1 MLVHVHEHICTI
13 CACCMY
19 EYVHVHV
26 AGMCIVCMSCGM
38 AITRGMGSYNLM
50 RVMRSSSVL
59 ER

>member
-1 MLVHVHEHICTI
+1 
-13 CACCMY
+13 MY